1 MAERRTASDRADTAA
16 SAAFDPQTVAE
27 IARRYYVADESKVAI
42 AADVGLS
49 RFQVARML
57 RHAREAG
64 IIRIEIGSSL
74 GGVDEHLS
82 TALQDA
88 LGVRRAVVMGST
100 SQQAP
105 GTIIRH
111 LGRILAELLSDE
123 ISRGDTVGLGW
134 SRVCDAMI
142 DQLTELPRC
151 TVVQLAGH
159 LPRPGDTS
167 GSVEAVRKAAE
178 ISGGDCYPIYAPMI
192 VQDRATA
199 DALRRQPEIAEAF
212 ARVGELDR
220 AIVSV
225 GAWGS
230 SRSRV
235 YATVGADLQAAGM
248 DRGVCGEISGRL
260 FDHRG
265 QPVDDLIGDR
275 MLSISLEQ
283 LSEVPQVIATAWG
296 PDQAMAVQVA
306 ATSGW
311 IDCVVVDETL
321 ARELLTVEIT

>member
-1 MAERRTASDRADTAA
+1 MAARWTASDRADTTLARGL
-16 SAAFDPQTVAE
+16 DPQTVAE
-27 IARRYYVADESKVAI
+27 VARRYYLADESKVAI

-57 RHAREAG
+57 RYARESG

-74 GGVDEHLS
+74 GGVNEHLS
-82 TALQDA
+82 TALQER
-88 LGVRRAVVMGST
+88 LGIRRAVVMGST
-100 SQQAP
+100 PQQSP
-105 GTIIRH
+105 TTIIRQ
-111 LGRILAELLSDE
+111 LGRVLADLLSRE
-123 ISRGDTVGLGW
+123 IARGDTVGLGW

-142 DQLTELPRC
+142 DHLNELPRC

-167 GSVEAVRKAAE
+167 GSVEAVRKAAG

-192 VQDRATA
+192 VEDSATA
-199 DALRRQPEIAEAF
+199 DGLRRQPEIAEAF
-212 ARVGELDR
+212 ARVGELNR
-220 AIVSV
+220 AIVSI

-230 SRSRV
+230 PRSRV
-235 YATVGADLQAAGM
+235 YTTVGADLQTAGR
-248 DRGVCGEISGRL
+248 DLGVCGEISGRL

-265 QPVDDLIGDR
+265 HPVDDLIGNR
-275 MLSISLEQ
+275 VLSVSLDQ
-283 LSEVPQVIATAWG
+283 LSRVPQVIATAWG

-311 IDCVVVDETL
+311 IDFLVVDETL
-321 ARELLTVEIT
+321 AQELLTVDVT

>member
-1 MAERRTASDRADTAA
+1 MAAKRAASDRANTTIAGA
-16 SAAFDPQTVAE
+16 LDPQTVAE
-27 IARRYYVADESKVAI
+27 IARRYYLADESKVAI

-57 RHAREAG
+57 RYAREAG

-74 GGVDEHLS
+74 GGVDERLS
-82 TALQDA
+82 TALQEH
-88 LGVRRAVVMGST
+88 LGIRRAVVMGST
-100 SQQAP
+100 PQQP
-105 GTIIRH
+105 PTTIIRQ
-111 LGRILAELLSDE
+111 LGRVLADLLSRE
-123 ISRGDTVGLGW
+123 IARDDMVGLGW

-142 DQLTELPRC
+142 DHLTELPRC

-159 LPRPGDTS
+159 LPRTGDTS

-192 VQDRATA
+192 VENSATA
-199 DALRRQPEIAEAF
+199 NGLRRQPEIAEAF

-230 SRSRV
+230 PRSRV
-235 YATVGADLQAAGM
+235 YTTVGPDLQAAGR
-248 DRGVCGEISGRL
+248 DLGVCGEISGRL
-260 FDHRG
+260 FDYRG
-265 QPVDDLIGDR
+265 HPVDNLIGDR
-275 MLSISLEQ
+275 VLSVSLDQ
-283 LSEVPQVIATAWG
+283 LSRVPQVVATAWG

-311 IDCVVVDETL
+311 VDFLVVDETL
-321 ARELLTVEIT
+321 AQELLAVDVT